1 MKYAPTASMIA
12 NSGTTIGIHLTGGL
26 LCGKKTP
33 FAGKSFTNVLL
44 ALRMV
49 VAELV
54 LDFPSVASHDA
65 TDLIP
70 GIRHNAASFQ
80 TTKRILFVIIRRVT
94 SS

>member
-1 MKYAPTASMIA
+1 LP
-12 NSGTTIGIHLTGGL
+12 
-26 LCGKKTP
+26 
-33 FAGKSFTNVLL
+33 

-70 GIRHNAASFQ
+70 GIRHNAASFE
-80 TTKRILFVIIRRVT
+80 TTKRILFVVICRVT

>member
-1 MKYAPTASMIA
+1 
-12 NSGTTIGIHLTGGL
+12 
-26 LCGKKTP
+26 
-33 FAGKSFTNVLL
+33 
-44 ALRMV
+44 MV

-70 GIRHNAASFQ
+70 GIRHNAASFE
-80 TTKRILFVIIRRVT
+80 TTKRILFVIIRRYFKLEDAIKASC